1 MKNFGFQKMDEME
14 QQITLRAC
22 RAAWVFLVLALF
34 LWEVWELIQGGDTNL
49 PAFLLGTQV
58 VIFCL
63 AQWLGRARGGD
74 DRVKREVVIWIILTA
89 ALVLFGVLLLS
100 HGIAKVDDFAALSEV
115 FPDPLGL
122 GSRISLTLAIFGEL
136 FCSVGF
142 IVGAFYRLA
151 LIPMIF
157 TMCVALF
164 VVHGNDPFA
173 VKELAAI
180 YLSVFVLM
188 YISGPGNYALDRLI
202 AERLRN

>member
-1 MKNFGFQKMDEME
+1 MSR
-14 QQITLRAC
+14 ILRFLFPTTRYTA
-22 RAAWVFLVLALF
+22 RASLFLLAL
-34 LWEVWELIQGGDTNL
+34 
-49 PAFLLGTQV
+49 
-58 VIFCL
+58 
-63 AQWLGRARGGD
+63 R
-74 DRVKREVVIWIILTA
+74 
-89 ALVLFGVLLLS
+89 VLFGVLLLS
-100 HGIAKVDDFAALSEV
+100 HGIAKV
-115 FPDPLGL
+115 GL

>member
-1 MKNFGFQKMDEME
+1 MSR
-14 QQITLRAC
+14 ILRFLFPTTRYTA
-22 RAAWVFLVLALF
+22 RASLFLLAL
-34 LWEVWELIQGGDTNL
+34 
-49 PAFLLGTQV
+49 
-58 VIFCL
+58 
-63 AQWLGRARGGD
+63 R
-74 DRVKREVVIWIILTA
+74 
-89 ALVLFGVLLLS
+89 VLFGVLLLS

-142 IVGAFYRLA
+142 
-151 LIPMIF
+151 IPMIF

>member
-1 MKNFGFQKMDEME
+1 MSR
-14 QQITLRAC
+14 ILRFLFPTTRYTA
-22 RAAWVFLVLALF
+22 RASLFLLAL
-34 LWEVWELIQGGDTNL
+34 
-49 PAFLLGTQV
+49 
-58 VIFCL
+58 
-63 AQWLGRARGGD
+63 R
-74 DRVKREVVIWIILTA
+74 
-89 ALVLFGVLLLS
+89 VLFGVLLLS

-164 VVHGNDPFA
+164 VVR
-173 VKELAAI
+173 
-180 YLSVFVLM
+180 ST
-188 YISGPGNYALDRLI
+188 SRSSS
-202 AERLRN
+202 

>member
-1 MKNFGFQKMDEME
+1 MSR
-14 QQITLRAC
+14 ILRFLFPTTRYTA
-22 RAAWVFLVLALF
+22 RASLFLLAL
-34 LWEVWELIQGGDTNL
+34 
-49 PAFLLGTQV
+49 
-58 VIFCL
+58 
-63 AQWLGRARGGD
+63 R
-74 DRVKREVVIWIILTA
+74 
-89 ALVLFGVLLLS
+89 VLFGVLL
-100 HGIAKVDDFAALSEV
+100 LSEV

-164 VVHGNDPFA
+164 VVHGDDPFA

>member
-1 MKNFGFQKMDEME
+1 MSR
-14 QQITLRAC
+14 ILRFLFPTTRYTA
-22 RAAWVFLVLALF
+22 RASLFLLAL
-34 LWEVWELIQGGDTNL
+34 
-49 PAFLLGTQV
+49 
-58 VIFCL
+58 
-63 AQWLGRARGGD
+63 R
-74 DRVKREVVIWIILTA
+74 
-89 ALVLFGVLLLS
+89 VLFGVLLLS

-122 GSRISLTLAIFGEL
+122 GSRISLTLAI
-136 FCSVGF
+136 
-142 IVGAFYRLA
+142 VGAFYRLA

-164 VVHGNDPFA
+164 VVHGDDPFA

>member
-1 MKNFGFQKMDEME
+1 MSR
-14 QQITLRAC
+14 ILRFLFPTTRYTA
-22 RAAWVFLVLALF
+22 RASLFLLAL
-34 LWEVWELIQGGDTNL
+34 
-49 PAFLLGTQV
+49 
-58 VIFCL
+58 
-63 AQWLGRARGGD
+63 R
-74 DRVKREVVIWIILTA
+74 
-89 ALVLFGVLLLS
+89 VLFGVLLLS
-100 HGIAKVDDFAALSEV
+100 HGIAKVSEV

-164 VVHGNDPFA
+164 VVHGDDPFA

>member
-1 MKNFGFQKMDEME
+1 MSR
-14 QQITLRAC
+14 ILRFLFPTTRYTA
-22 RAAWVFLVLALF
+22 RASLFLLAL
-34 LWEVWELIQGGDTNL
+34 
-49 PAFLLGTQV
+49 
-58 VIFCL
+58 
-63 AQWLGRARGGD
+63 R
-74 DRVKREVVIWIILTA
+74 
-89 ALVLFGVLLLS
+89 VLFGVLLLS

-142 IVGAFYRLA
+142 I
-151 LIPMIF
+151 
-157 TMCVALF
+157 ALF
-164 VVHGNDPFA
+164 VVHGDDPFA

>member
-1 MKNFGFQKMDEME
+1 MSAILNF
-14 QQITLRAC
+14 
-22 RAAWVFLVLALF
+22 LF
-34 LWEVWELIQGGDTNL
+34 PGEPRDSRSSW
-49 PAFLLGTQV
+49 
-58 VIFCL
+58 
-63 AQWLGRARGGD
+63 
-74 DRVKREVVIWIILTA
+74 
-89 ALVLFGVLLLS
+89 LLLAARVVFGLLLMS
-100 HGIAKVDDFAALSEV
+100 HGIAKLQNFEALSAT
-115 FPDPLGL
+115 FPDPLGV
-122 GSRISLTLAIFGEL
+122 GSRMSLVLAVFGEVVCAAGCVAGL
-136 FCSVGF
+136 L
-142 IVGAFYRLA
+142 YRLA

>member
-1 MKNFGFQKMDEME
+1 MSR
-14 QQITLRAC
+14 ILRFLFPTTRYTA
-22 RAAWVFLVLALF
+22 RASLFLLAL
-34 LWEVWELIQGGDTNL
+34 
-49 PAFLLGTQV
+49 
-58 VIFCL
+58 
-63 AQWLGRARGGD
+63 R
-74 DRVKREVVIWIILTA
+74 
-89 ALVLFGVLLLS
+89 VLFGVLLLS

-164 VVHGNDPFA
+164 IVHGDDPFA
-173 VKELAAI
+173 GLRPDVYFGTRQLCARPSDRRAAPQLANATQ
-180 YLSVFVLM
+180 V
-188 YISGPGNYALDRLI
+188 NADRPV
-202 AERLRN
+202 ERRAGRVSPRPADPTPETASRRCGV

>member
-1 MKNFGFQKMDEME
+1 MSR
-14 QQITLRAC
+14 ILRFLFPTTRYTA
-22 RAAWVFLVLALF
+22 RASLFLLAL
-34 LWEVWELIQGGDTNL
+34 
-49 PAFLLGTQV
+49 
-58 VIFCL
+58 
-63 AQWLGRARGGD
+63 R
-74 DRVKREVVIWIILTA
+74 
-89 ALVLFGVLLLS
+89 VLFGVLLLS
-100 HGIAKVDDFAALSEV
+100 HGIAKVDDFAALS
-115 FPDPLGL
+115 DPLGL

>member
-1 MKNFGFQKMDEME
+1 MSAILNF
-14 QQITLRAC
+14 
-22 RAAWVFLVLALF
+22 LF
-34 LWEVWELIQGGDTNL
+34 PGEPRDSRSSW
-49 PAFLLGTQV
+49 
-58 VIFCL
+58 
-63 AQWLGRARGGD
+63 
-74 DRVKREVVIWIILTA
+74 
-89 ALVLFGVLLLS
+89 LLLAARVVFGLLLMS
-100 HGIAKVDDFAALSEV
+100 HGIAKLQNFEALSAT
-115 FPDPLGL
+115 FPDPLGV
-122 GSRISLTLAIFGEL
+122 GSRVSLVLAVFGEVVCAAGCVAGL
-136 FCSVGF
+136 LS
-142 IVGAFYRLA
+142 RLA